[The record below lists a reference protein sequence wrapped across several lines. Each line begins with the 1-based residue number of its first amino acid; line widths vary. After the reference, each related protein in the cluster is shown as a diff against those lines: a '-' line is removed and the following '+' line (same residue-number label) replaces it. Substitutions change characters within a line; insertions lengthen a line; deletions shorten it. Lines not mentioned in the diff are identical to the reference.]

1 MTPQPQNDAAR
12 LRKVLDDVAA
22 GRVTPVEASALLA
35 AQAPTATAGSGAG
48 TRTDGPGAT
57 GAAEAT
63 QTTNR
68 PTDVWAD
75 VSDATGTDSTTRTP
89 RLKDPGATGAG
100 DTGVTGIKD
109 RVTGV
114 SDTKVT
120 GVGDA
125 KAAKVGSTRRGDEA
139 EVIRARRVVIRAVG
153 RRVRIIGEPSVATVS
168 VDGAHVVR
176 RDGATLTVTS
186 EGELGASL
194 DGFTL
199 MRSRSFEDVRDSL
212 LGFGRE
218 LAVRVNPDLEV
229 DVEVTAGS
237 VSVERV
243 PKLSHVRVTA
253 GSAKV
258 LGAEGPLDLLVQAG
272 SAKVDIRPTTGS
284 SRLRVESGSLDVRI
298 GTGAHVRVR
307 SDSQLGKVS
316 WQGSTHQGAAD
327 EVTLGTGAA
336 TLDLEVVMGSVQV
349 RTD

>member
-1 MTPQPQNDAAR
+1 MTTSSRNDAAR
-12 LRKVLDDVAA
+12 LRRVLDDVAA
-22 GRVTPVEASALLA
+22 GRVTPVEASDLLA

-48 TRTDGPGAT
+48 TRTDGSGAT
-57 GAAEAT
+57 GSAEAK
-63 QTTNR
+63 QTANR

-75 VSDATGTDSTTRTP
+75 VSDATGTDGTTRTHA
-89 RLKDPGATGAG
+89 LKDPGVTAAT
-100 DTGVTGIKD
+100 DT
-109 RVTGV
+109 RTGV
-114 SDTKVT
+114 SDSEVT
-120 GVGDA
+120 GASDA
-125 KAAKVGSTRRGDEA
+125 KAATVGSTRRGDEA
-139 EVIRARRVVIRAVG
+139 EVVRARRVVIRAVG
-153 RRVRIIGEPSVATVS
+153 RRVRIIGEPSVTTVS

-272 SAKVDIRPTTGS
+272 SAKVDIRPTKGS

-298 GTGAHVRVR
+298 GAGSHVRVR

-316 WQGSTHQGAAD
+316 WQGSTHQGTAD

>member
-1 MTPQPQNDAAR
+1 MTTPSQNDAAR
-12 LRKVLDDVAA
+12 LRRVLDDVAA
-22 GRVTPVEASALLA
+22 GRVTPVEASDLLA
-35 AQAPTATAGSGAG
+35 AQAPTAT
-48 TRTDGPGAT
+48 DGPAAT
-57 GAAEAT
+57 GPAEQAR
-63 QTTNR
+63 TTSR

-75 VSDATGTDSTTRTP
+75 VSDVTGTDGATGTQTV
-89 RLKDPGATGAG
+89 KDPGVTDVGARAGTGG
-100 DTGVTGIKD
+100 
-109 RVTGV
+109 
-114 SDTKVT
+114 
-120 GVGDA
+120 GDA
-125 KAAKVGSTRRGDEA
+125 KAATAGSTRRGDEA
-139 EVIRARRVVIRAVG
+139 EVVRARRVVIRAVG

-298 GTGAHVRVR
+298 ASGAHVRVR

-316 WQGSTHQGAAD
+316 WQGSSHQGTAD
-327 EVTLGTGAA
+327 EVTIGTGAA
-336 TLDLEVVMGSVQV
+336 TLALEVVMGSVQV

>member
-1 MTPQPQNDAAR
+1 
-12 LRKVLDDVAA
+12 V
-22 GRVTPVEASALLA
+22 
-35 AQAPTATAGSGAG
+35 
-48 TRTDGPGAT
+48 
-57 GAAEAT
+57 
-63 QTTNR
+63 
-68 PTDVWAD
+68 
-75 VSDATGTDSTTRTP
+75 
-89 RLKDPGATGAG
+89 KDPEVTGGG
-100 DTGVTGIKD
+100 DNAVTGVKD
-109 RVTGV
+109 ADGTGV
-114 SDTKVT
+114 SDAERT
-120 GVGDA
+120 GVRDAEAA
-125 KAAKVGSTRRGDEA
+125 KAGSPRRGNEA
-139 EVIRARRVVIRAVG
+139 EVVRARRVVIRAVG

-237 VSVERV
+237 FSVERV

-298 GTGAHVRVR
+298 GSGAHVRVR

-316 WQGSTHQGAAD
+316 WQGSSHQGTAD